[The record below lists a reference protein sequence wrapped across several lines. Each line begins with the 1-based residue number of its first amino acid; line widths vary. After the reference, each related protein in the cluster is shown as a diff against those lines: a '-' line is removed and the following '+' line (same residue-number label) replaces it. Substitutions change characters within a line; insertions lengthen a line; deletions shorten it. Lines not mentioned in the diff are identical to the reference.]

1 MRRSSKK
8 MTDISNK
15 RKGYLYSLKRAFLEI
30 KEVMELQKRI
40 KTESPLTMATTRK
53 EMEKK
58 LEEHPELLKKAM
70 LTKFKR

>member
-1 MRRSSKK
+1 

>member
-1 MRRSSKK
+1 MKQMNKSK
-8 MTDISNK
+8 K
-15 RKGYLYSLKRAFLEI
+15 RKGYLYSLKKAFLEI
-30 KEVMELQKRI
+30 KEVTDLQKRL

>member
-1 MRRSSKK
+1 MDEAIKK
-8 MTDISNK
+8 RN
-15 RKGYLYSLKRAFLEI
+15 GYLYSLKKAFLEI

-40 KTESPLTMATTRK
+40 KTESPLIMATSKK

-58 LEEHPELLKKAM
+58 LAEHPELLRKAM